1 MSKVKFNH
9 FERVAGVFVLT
20 AIVGSL
26 LIAASAAIKQ
36 GWFENKIYYQT
47 AFENADGIHAGT
59 MVQMAGLKAGSVEEV
74 ELQGDNTIKV
84 SFYVLGKFQK
94 RIREDSTVQL
104 IRPFVIGDRVL
115 EINVGSEKAEMLA
128 EHATIESVETTDLM
142 TLVSGKKLGST
153 LGKISDLL
161 VNLQNLAESFL
172 SRERTESMVRMFDRL
187 DPLLGNLNTMS
198 VEVTKL
204 SKQATSEDNLKT
216 LMHHT
221 ALLTRELNVMVP
233 EINKQN
239 PDIAKQVAMLVN
251 NLAVMSENMKVVT
264 AVFKDMGPEMPM
276 VARRAVEALNEAT
289 VLMKALQKSFM
300 LRGNVKEVME
310 EEENEKAKARQP
322 ADQHPK

>member
-1 MSKVKFNH
+1 MMKTKFNH
-9 FERVAGVFVLT
+9 FERVAGIFVLT
-20 AIVGSL
+20 ALVGSL
-26 LIAASAAIKQ
+26 LTAVSAAIKQ
-36 GWFENKIYYQT
+36 GWFENKVYYQSS
-47 AFENADGIHAGT
+47 FENADGIHAGT

-74 ELQGDNTIKV
+74 ELQGDNRIRV
-84 SFYVLGKFQK
+84 SFYVLGKFQN
-94 RIREDSTVQL
+94 RVRQDSTAQL

-115 EINVGSEKAEMLA
+115 EINVGSEKSEILA
-128 EHATIESVETTDLM
+128 EHSELESVETTDLM

-161 VNLQNLAESFL
+161 VNLQDLAESFL

-204 SKQATSEDNLKT
+204 SKQATAEDNLKN
-216 LMHHT
+216 LMRHT
-221 ALLTRELNVMVP
+221 AMLTKELNIMVP

-239 PDIAKQVAMLVN
+239 PDMAKQVALLVN

-264 AVFKDMGPEMPM
+264 DVFKDMGPEMPM

-300 LRGNVKEVME
+300 FRGNVKEVVE
-310 EEENEKAKARQP
+310 EEEKARPRQP
-322 ADQHPK
+322 AEQRPK

>member
-1 MSKVKFNH
+1 MKIKFNH
-9 FERVAGVFVLT
+9 FERVAGLFVLT

-26 LIAASAAIKQ
+26 LTAVSAAIKQ
-36 GWFENKIYYQT
+36 GWFEKKVQYQST
-47 AFENADGIHAGT
+47 FENADGIHPGT
-59 MVQMAGLKAGSVEEV
+59 MVQMAGLKAGTVEDV
-74 ELQGDNTIKV
+74 ELQGDNKIKV
-84 SFYVLGKFQK
+84 SFHVLGKFQN
-94 RIREDSTVQL
+94 RVRQDSTVQL

-115 EINVGSEKAEMLA
+115 EINVGTEKAEVLP
-128 EHATIESVETTDLM
+128 EHATIDSIETMDLM

-172 SRERTESMVRMFDRL
+172 SRERTESMVRIFDRL
-187 DPLLGNLNTMS
+187 DPLMGNLNTMS
-198 VEVTKL
+198 LEVTKL
-204 SKQATSEDNLKT
+204 SKQATAEDNLKN

-221 ALLTRELNVMVP
+221 ALLTRELNIMVP

-239 PDIAKQVAMLVN
+239 PDMAKQVAMLVN
-251 NLAVMSENMKVVT
+251 NLAVMTDNMKVVT
-264 AVFKDMGPEMPM
+264 DVFKDMGPEMPM

-310 EEENEKAKARQP
+310 EEEKAKPRQP
-322 ADQHPK
+322 AEQHSK